1 MGVLDRGATLQEIL
15 RLGWPIAGF
24 SIGTEQKARRDQAI
38 MNTFLITLL
47 LAAGV
52 SCAPPFLP
60 DPVTTTT
67 KPIQETTVLALTE
80 TTTTLPTEDLPT
92 TVTPA
97 EEITTTQKQDAIT
110 TTVAPTEVTTV
121 EQKEEISEEV
131 ITVITEQPVT
141 TTVAKEIITTT
152 TTAAPTTPE
161 PTKAPRLSG
170 KERES
175 RISHLGNVDLTNVD
189 KLVLTP
195 TQRLAIAQE
204 LEYQELG
211 LAPFTDPTPWQ
222 RLTREQQTEFSEKYL
237 ALRSD
242 LQEYSRNQ
250 FLSLPED
257 GQAHAYGAFLS
268 LDLETL
274 SEVIEGELQKE
285 REILEAQRVA
295 EERERQRNT
304 IQEQPR
310 SQQGNRFNSFN
321 FNQIDQRNQQ

>member
-1 MGVLDRGATLQEIL
+1 MGSIRQGRD
-15 RLGWPIAGF
+15 IAGDPE
-24 SIGTEQKARRDQAI
+24 TRLADCRNLYRQRTKARRDQKI
-38 MNTFLITLL
+38 MKTYLITLL

-80 TTTTLPTEDLPT
+80 TTTTLTIEDLPT
-92 TVTPA
+92 TVIPA
-97 EEITTTQKQDAIT
+97 EEITTTQKQEAIT

-121 EQKEEISEEV
+121 EQIEEISEEV
-131 ITVITEQPVT
+131 ITVTTEQPVT

-161 PTKAPRLSG
+161 PTNAPRLSG

-175 RISHLGNVDLTNVD
+175 LISHLGNVDLTNVD

-222 RLTREQQTEFSEKYL
+222 RLTREQQTEFNEKYL

-274 SEVIEGELQKE
+274 SEVIEGELQ
-285 REILEAQRVA
+285 
-295 EERERQRNT
+295 
-304 IQEQPR
+304 
-310 SQQGNRFNSFN
+310 
-321 FNQIDQRNQQ
+321 